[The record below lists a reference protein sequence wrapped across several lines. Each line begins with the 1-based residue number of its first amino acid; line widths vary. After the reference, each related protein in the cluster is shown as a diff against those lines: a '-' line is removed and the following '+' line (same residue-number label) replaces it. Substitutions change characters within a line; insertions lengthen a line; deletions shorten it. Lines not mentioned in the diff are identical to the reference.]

1 MPRNLGPLTAIL
13 LLASLLS
20 LQAAPDNA
28 LVTRFK
34 SNRFTS
40 ITDVR
45 ADAAGNIYICGTT
58 MRPDALPGHVRRIGV
73 PGREQYQAFV
83 LKLRPNGTAVSG
95 IVLGGNSYGVV
106 ERMAIDGAGNVVVS
120 GVTTSTNF
128 PVENALEPTSPG
140 GWVQFLC
147 KFNSSLSDVLF
158 STFLNGL
165 SAEAVAVDAQNN
177 IVLAGRVVSDTA
189 SNFFPELSPP
199 PYGYDLF
206 ALKLGPEGTNV
217 CYATRF
223 PMNNWGYVADMAV
236 DTNGVANVVGMTTSF
251 DFPLLNAVQPFK
263 PARGA
268 TANAFLTRIDSAGTM
283 ISSTFLGGHCG
294 DQAKAVALNAAGEIY
309 VAGIAASD
317 VFPALT
323 EFPLMPCSG
332 ANRGFLIRLGP
343 GATNLLDARTFPVG
357 TQDSVSSIVTFS
369 DGSAVVGGTANASS
383 DYPTRT
389 SVGFLAKIAPHAPTE
404 VRFPSW
410 DCDEGR
416 YLDRLVLTGAGVLV
430 GSGYRIVGTRQR
442 LESYVAE
449 INLQKLFST
458 GQPEPEI
465 RVMSPPAS
473 SMVGV
478 QEPLTLAALTTA
490 PTNDVTAVTFF
501 ADGQA
506 LGVATNR
513 PYTIQI
519 PPLPKGRHIITAEAQ
534 LPDARITSCPLPIT
548 VRSPRNDD
556 FSRRIRL
563 TGSRVSVSGNTAGA
577 TAEPGESFY
586 DTSSVWYSWR
596 APRDGG
602 FEFSLDGSTFS
613 GRASLFSGDELATLS
628 GLTQFYA
635 GTSLRLRCQRGTVYQ
650 IRLANYSDSS
660 LTEFKL
666 QIRAVTGPHNDRFEN
681 AEPLFGSSVTVDGSL
696 ANATMELPGMGTG
709 HDVWYAWEAPATGL
723 FLASLDRSDGYVSV
737 FTKSNQAD
745 LVVTGQQI
753 YGLTNGS
760 AFYAIAGITYFI
772 AVSAALE
779 SPKFTLSITS
789 QAPPQNDAF
798 AQRQLIP
805 PGTLSATGSCLGAT
819 SEPLEGSPYFSGTRH
834 SVWWRWVAPTSGVF
848 RITRTVPYAPYPADS
863 SGLGTPL
870 RGNNDEMTVYSGSA
884 LGQLTA
890 VNGGPWTSEI
900 LWPAE
905 AGAEYQIQVS
915 GGAALLVLNI
925 APVARPTNDYFTN
938 AVLISGTA
946 PVRGTTHG
954 ATLETGEPLH
964 DGTFS
969 PSRASVWYQWT
980 APNSGTFAIDGAWNV
995 RIYTGDSIDSLTS
1008 DVYMPRDGVFAAVAD
1023 QQYRIAVFDT
1033 GAFSLRIR
1041 PAFPPPNDAFSNR
1054 TLLSG
1059 SNLDFTADFFDASR
1073 EPDEPRSY
1081 YYSLPTRTVWFSW
1094 TAPVSGNFLLVNTS
1108 LWTYVLL
1115 DVFTGDELTNLTAV
1129 ASTAS
1134 SQIDFEAVA
1143 GVTYHFRADG
1153 NSAGS
1158 VDQAALQL
1166 RSRPRPAHDNF
1177 SDRLRLTGS
1186 NVTISVLNIAASI
1199 EPEEPKPYYEAQH
1212 SVWYSWTAPESGR
1225 ASFVLE
1231 TDFDAVLA
1239 LYTGDTLTNI
1249 VVAGTFSSQFNIEV
1263 SAGTTYQLAVF
1274 SYGQSSGSGTLR
1286 IRYAPAPANDRFA
1299 QRSTLIH
1306 QPGTGT
1312 LEGATRETAEPGYA
1326 GDPSGSSVWWRWTAP
1341 TGGIYYLRVEGD
1353 AYEEV
1358 DVYTGTTLASLQTV
1372 APAETAHGSVFYFPA
1387 QAGVEYAIRIS
1398 TSFGDFSDYKLFLN
1412 YQAPPPNDAFTNRIA
1427 FTNGIAGT
1435 LKGATREPGEPQT
1448 DTFPYPLPSMQEGGS
1463 VWFQWTA
1470 PESGVFKAVTTER
1483 WLSINLAVY
1492 RGNSLTNLIR
1502 ASFSQNTP
1510 FDYPLN
1516 QQFQAVSGETYVILV
1531 ADSYGWSGANF
1542 TLSILPHISVP
1553 TPAPIAAIP
1562 VQMSHRLSMQPDP
1575 GQVIE
1580 TSTNLVDWRLWT
1592 NASGG
1597 PGIPIGSEP
1606 QRFFRIR

>member
-13 LLASLLS
+13 LLASLLL

-28 LVTRFK
+28 VVTRFK
-34 SNRFTS
+34 SDRFTS
-40 ITDVR
+40 ISDMA
-45 ADAAGNIYICGTT
+45 ADAAGDIYICGTT
-58 MRPDALPGHVRRIGV
+58 MRPDALPGRVRRIGV
-73 PGREQYQAFV
+73 LAPKQYHAFV
-83 LKLRPNGTAVSG
+83 LKLRPDGTAVSG
-95 IVLGGNSYGVV
+95 IVLGGNAYGAV
-106 ERMAIDGAGNVVVS
+106 ERMAIDGAGNVVVF
-120 GVTTSTNF
+120 GITTSTNF
-128 PVENALEPTSPG
+128 PVNNALDPTSPG

-165 SAEAVAVDAQNN
+165 SAEAVAVDAQNK
-177 IVLAGRVVSDTA
+177 IVLAGRVVSLTA
-189 SNFFPELSPP
+189 SNLFPELSPP
-199 PYGYDLF
+199 TYGYDLF

-223 PMNNWGYVADMAV
+223 PLNNWSDVADIAV

-268 TANAFLTRIDSAGTM
+268 YANAFLTRIDSAGTI

-309 VAGIAASD
+309 VAGITASD

-323 EFPLMPCSG
+323 EFPMTPCSG

-343 GATNLLDARTFPVG
+343 GATNVLDARTFPVG
-357 TQDSVSSIVTFS
+357 TQDNVSSIVTFS
-369 DGSAVVGGTANASS
+369 DGSAVVGGTANASA
-383 DYPTRT
+383 DYPTRA
-389 SVGFLAKIAPHAPTE
+389 SVGFLAKIAPHAATE
-404 VRFPSW
+404 IRFPSR
-410 DCDEGR
+410 DCDQGWS
-416 YLDRLVLTGAGVLV
+416 LNHLVQTGTDGLL
-430 GSGYRIVGTRQR
+430 GNGYRIVGTRQT

-449 INLQKLFST
+449 INLPKLFSPES
-458 GQPEPEI
+458 PEPEI
-465 RVMSPPAS
+465 LMVSPTAS
-473 SMVGV
+473 SIVSA
-478 QEPLTLAALTTA
+478 QEPLTLAAITTA

-501 ADGQA
+501 ADGEV
-506 LGVATNR
+506 LGVAMNR
-513 PYTIQI
+513 PYSIQI

-534 LPDARITSCPLPIT
+534 LSDARITSCPLPIT

-563 TGSRVSVSGNTAGA
+563 TGARVSASGNAAGA
-577 TAEPGESFY
+577 TVEPGETFN
-586 DTSSVWYSWR
+586 DPRSVWYSWR
-596 APRDGG
+596 APRDGN
-602 FEFSLDGSTFS
+602 FEFKLVGDTFY
-613 GRASLFSGDELATLS
+613 GTAMLLSGDELTTLS
-628 GLTQFYA
+628 RVTEFYA
-635 GTSLRLRCQRGTVYQ
+635 GTSLRLRCQRGAVYQ
-650 IRLANYSDSS
+650 IRVANYSEYGS
-660 LTEFKL
+660 TEFKL
-666 QIRAVTGPHNDRFEN
+666 QIRAVTGPHNDYFEN
-681 AEPLFGSSVTVDGSL
+681 AEPLSGSSVMVDGSL
-696 ANATMELPGMGTG
+696 ANATTELSGTSTRR
-709 HDVWYAWEAPATGL
+709 DVWYAWEASATGL
-723 FLASLDRSDGYVSV
+723 FLASLDRSDGFVSV
-737 FTKSNQAD
+737 FTRTNQVD
-745 LVVTGQQI
+745 LIGAGQEI

-760 AFYAIAGITYFI
+760 AFYASAGITYFI
-772 AVSAALE
+772 SVSAALE
-779 SPKFTLSITS
+779 SPKFTLSLTP

-848 RITRTVPYAPYPADS
+848 RMTRTVPYAPYPADS
-863 SGLGTPL
+863 SGLSAP
-870 RGNNDEMTVYSGSA
+870 RYYSDEMTVYSGSA

-890 VNGGPWTSEI
+890 VSAGPWSSEI
-900 LWPAE
+900 MWPAE

-915 GGAALLVLNI
+915 GGAALLILNM

-946 PVRGTTHG
+946 PVHGTTHG

-980 APNSGTFAIDGAWNV
+980 TPNSGTFAIDGVWNP

-1008 DVYMPRDGVFAAVAD
+1008 DVYMPGDGVFAAVAG

-1041 PAFPPPNDAFSNR
+1041 PAFPPPNDDFSNR

-1073 EPDEPRSY
+1073 EPDEPPSY
-1081 YYSLPTRTVWFSW
+1081 YFSLPTRTVWFSW
-1094 TAPVSGNFLLVNTS
+1094 TAPASGNFLLVATS

-1115 DVFTGDELTNLTAV
+1115 DVFTGDDLTNLTAV

-1153 NSAGS
+1153 SSAGG
-1158 VDQAALQL
+1158 VDRAALQL
-1166 RSRPRPAHDNF
+1166 RTRPRPAHDNF

-1186 NVTISVLNIAASI
+1186 NVTISVSNIAASI
-1199 EPEEPKPYYEAQH
+1199 EPGEPEHYYSAGH

-1225 ASFVLE
+1225 VSFVVDA
-1231 TDFDAVLA
+1231 DFDPALA
-1239 LYTGDTLTNI
+1239 LYTGDTLTNLTNI
-1249 VVAGTFSSQFNIEV
+1249 IVAGTFSSRFNIEV
-1263 SAGTTYQLAVF
+1263 SAGTTYQLAIF
-1274 SYGQSSGSGTLR
+1274 GYGESSGSGTLS
-1286 IRYAPAPANDRFA
+1286 IRYALAPANDGFA

-1326 GDPSGSSVWWRWTAP
+1326 EDPSGSSVWWRWTAP
-1341 TGGIYYLRVEGD
+1341 TGGIYYLRVEGT

-1358 DVYTGTTLASLQTV
+1358 DVYTGVTLASLQTV
-1372 APAETAHGSVFYFPA
+1372 APSESAHASVLYFPA

-1398 TSFGDFSDYKLFLN
+1398 TSSGDFSDYKLFVN

-1427 FTNGIAGT
+1427 FTNAIAGT
-1435 LKGATREPGEPQT
+1435 LKGATREVGEPRA
-1448 DTFPYPLPSMQEGGS
+1448 DNFPFPLPSMQDGGS

-1470 PESGVFKAVTTER
+1470 PESGVFEAEATQYWT
-1483 WLSINLAVY
+1483 SINLAVY

-1502 ASFSQNTP
+1502 ISRNTP
-1510 FDYPLN
+1510 YWNPFN
-1516 QQFQAVSGETYVILV
+1516 QQFEAISGETYVILV
-1531 ADSYGWSGANF
+1531 TDFSTWSGADF
-1542 TLSILPHISVP
+1542 TLSVLPHISEPSVP
-1553 TPAPIAAIP
+1553 PPPVIP
-1562 VQMSHRLSMQPDP
+1562 VQKSHRLALQPGP

-1580 TSTNLVDWRLWT
+1580 TSTNLIDWRLWT

-1597 PGIPIGSEP
+1597 PGVPIGSEP